1 MIRRWCVA
9 LLLATAL
16 AAVGFVMRDS
26 ALSGR
31 SSHHELRREWHAA
44 LTASPRDAHVDLIIP
59 PRRVV
64 SEGSAK
70 PLLQTFAIP
79 SAAGA
84 VALAG
89 GVRRRRVALAPSAR
103 SPLPVLSGPRA
114 PPVLRFAGI

>member
-16 AAVGFVMRDS
+16 AAVGIVVWDS
-26 ALSGR
+26 A
-31 SSHHELRREWHAA
+31 SSARASHGELRPESHAA
-44 LTASPRDAHVDLIIP
+44 LTASARDAHVDLVIP

-70 PLLQTFAIP
+70 PLLQTLAIL

-89 GVRRRRVALAPSAR
+89 AVRRRRGALAPSAR
-103 SPLPVLSGPRA
+103 SPLPVPCGPRA
-114 PPVLRFAGI
+114 PPVLRFARI